1 MSCLCPALRRRTIL
15 TRCILVSPLGD
26 DVLPAEGL
34 AMLFGQ
40 CPVFLTMD
48 SSPVSYVFQ
57 VDVRVDT
64 EGLCAEERYSHF
76 ELFEAV
82 IDASTYNREHRV
94 EEVPENLEAL
104 ARRRSSA
111 MSRRRSSTL
120 ARRRRSSDAFNTRS
134 LEGQTGGMALS
145 VPIIFGMV

>member
-1 MSCLCPALRRRTIL
+1 MSCLCPALLGRRTIL

-34 AMLFGQ
+34 AMLFGP

-64 EGLCAEERYSHF
+64 EGLCAEEGYSHC

-94 EEVPENLEAL
+94 EEVPENPL

-120 ARRRRSSDAFNTRS
+120 ARRKRSSDAFNSRA

-145 VPIIFGMV
+145 APIIFGMV